1 MLLGIFPYIS
11 DLISF
16 THDEAFG
23 LLAVLWLCWDTLR
36 DGGFESGVMMVPE
49 QIELIEMRLFG

>member
-1 MLLGIFPYIS
+1 MS

-36 DGGFESGVMMVPE
+36 DGGFESGVMMVTE

>member
-1 MLLGIFPYIS
+1 MS
-11 DLISF
+11 DLISL
-16 THDEAFG
+16 TRDEAFG

-36 DGGFESGVMMVPE
+36 DGGFEAGVMMATE